1 MVKKEKSKKE
11 VKDTIKSEV
20 VRARI
25 TPNDKSILKKIAKQ
39 KKVYMSDIISEA
51 IEKEIEKFEYTNNF
65 QDEIDKRIKETDDKI
80 LKLKEKLKW

>member
-1 MVKKEKSKKE
+1 MGKKEKSKKE
-11 VKDTIKSEV
+11 IKDTIKSEV